1 MVLKYTHPHLIC
13 DGTKHR
19 CREIGETM
27 TSQASKHKVLVIDD
41 DRIVADTLAEILRL
55 HGFAPVALYSGEEAL
70 ELVDRFRPDI
80 VLSDIC
86 MNQVN
91 GIEAAV
97 RIRELHPE
105 CRVILFTA
113 SSLTAETRQTIQD
126 LGFELLLRPLHP
138 QNVLKTL
145 IPH

>member
-1 MVLKYTHPHLIC
+1 
-13 DGTKHR
+13 
-19 CREIGETM
+19 M
-27 TSQASKHKVLVIDD
+27 TSHSGKRKVLVIDD
-41 DRIVADTLAEILRL
+41 DRIVADTLSEILRL

-91 GIEAAV
+91 GIEAAT
-97 RIRELHPE
+97 RIRQLHPE

-113 SSLTAETRQTIQD
+113 SSLTPQTRKKIKD
-126 LGFELLLRPLHP
+126 LGFELLLRPLRP
-138 QNVLKTL
+138 QNVLKAL
-145 IPH
+145 SPR

>member
-1 MVLKYTHPHLIC
+1 
-13 DGTKHR
+13 
-19 CREIGETM
+19 M
-27 TSQASKHKVLVIDD
+27 TSHAGKHKVLVIDD

-145 IPH
+145 IPQ

>member
-1 MVLKYTHPHLIC
+1 MELKSGKYRI
-13 DGTKHR
+13 
-19 CREIGETM
+19 
-27 TSQASKHKVLVIDD
+27 LVIDD
-41 DRIVADTLAEILRL
+41 DKMVADTLAEILRL

-70 ELVDRFRPDI
+70 ELVDRFQPDI

-86 MNQVN
+86 LNQVN
-91 GIEAAV
+91 GIEAAK

-113 SSLTAETRQTIQD
+113 SSLPSETRQIIKS

-138 QNVLKTL
+138 QHVLEVLSHRNAMAGRTRRDDRL
-145 IPH
+145 V